1 MGSCAVLLARP
12 ARMKTMSEET
22 TKQRKW
28 VFPVVAGAVLLLL
41 TLIALFRE
49 PVILD
54 SDTPEGTVQAFLQ
67 AIADED
73 FEAARSYLSTGLR
86 EECTATD
93 IASGG
98 PHEPFTATLGRVED
112 LGDEALVYVSVRL
125 GIDSSLDAYTFDPGP
140 YRLKQESGQ
149 WGITEVA
156 WPYFFFE
163 CDR

>member
-1 MGSCAVLLARP
+1 
-12 ARMKTMSEET
+12 MKTMSEEI

-28 VFPVVAGAVLLLL
+28 VFPVVAGTVLLLL

-49 PVILD
+49 PVVLD

-67 AIADED
+67 AIAGED
-73 FEAARSYLSTGLR
+73 FEAARGYLSTGLR

-93 IASGG
+93 IASAG
-98 PHEPFTATLGRVED
+98 PQESFTATLGRVED
-112 LGDEALVYVSVRL
+112 LGDEALVFVSLRL
-125 GIDSSLDAYTFDPGP
+125 GIDSSLDPYTFDPGP
-140 YRLKQESGQ
+140 YRLSQESGR